1 MQKGLCKHYNG
12 SFHNKTCDAGICYNA
27 VTPAPKEPGCALRRP
42 CRTIPVFDSPSQ
54 LEEFAKRGTC
64 EKYQEPT
71 EAEIAEYEA
80 KVQSIVRNFE
90 ASLPLI
96 GRVKKEH
103 HGQDWQGVEEC
114 PICKGKLH
122 IRHANYNGHTHG
134 KCETA
139 DCLNWME

>member
-1 MQKGLCKHYNG
+1 MQKGLCKHYRG

-96 GRVKKEH
+96 GRVKKGH

>member
-12 SFHNKTCDAGICYNA
+12 SFHNKTCDVGICYNA